1 MANQTAVTT
10 TQAPSLLFFSKVSL
24 GPGDSQLLF
33 KLIHFWEARNN
44 SKGGILLGFE
54 MLMIDEEIHSMR
66 SPQPPC
72 SSSQLHVRPNKEL
85 RTARHGRN
93 YQGTH
98 KTRGTGSDVREPHE
112 LAITVLRSSKK
123 KVIFIHFLLQS

>member
-54 MLMIDEEIHSMR
+54 MLMIDEERFIKDGGMWASFFVLGLIFA
-66 SPQPPC
+66 PVTQP
-72 SSSQLHVRPNKEL
+72 VNNRPYCK
-85 RTARHGRN
+85 HGSKR
-93 YQGTH
+93 
-98 KTRGTGSDVREPHE
+98 RFDIRLE
-112 LAITVLRSSKK
+112 LA
-123 KVIFIHFLLQS
+123 FISDGT